1 MRYVD
6 DVIPHSLR
14 YGYTKRLE
22 VEDKNLLNT
31 LTKVTGLN
39 STLAAKHVL
48 SVPITGTRHSL
59 QSYLQAAPL
68 RDGLAVQLALSF
80 YNDLQAMDEVLVNG
94 VDGSDGSDAHRNGVD
109 TLVVDIDDFTATGVE
124 GYNASWAAIY
134 SHFGLVEHVP
144 MEKLLNLASLHAP
157 GAAERPSHVHIAST
171 PPELKAE
178 ATHIVADELD
188 ALIAGG
194 RLQAIAGLVEQESK
208 KSRERYR
215 ASAFV
220 RNFPADL
227 SHSGV

>member
-134 SHFGLVEHVP
+134 SHFGLAETQIPGFDAVLP
-144 MEKLLNLASLHAP
+144 ASSRTD
-157 GAAERPSHVHIAST
+157 ESESIST
-171 PPELKAE
+171 
-178 ATHIVADELD
+178 
-188 ALIAGG
+188 
-194 RLQAIAGLVEQESK
+194 
-208 KSRERYR
+208 
-215 ASAFV
+215 
-220 RNFPADL
+220 
-227 SHSGV
+227 